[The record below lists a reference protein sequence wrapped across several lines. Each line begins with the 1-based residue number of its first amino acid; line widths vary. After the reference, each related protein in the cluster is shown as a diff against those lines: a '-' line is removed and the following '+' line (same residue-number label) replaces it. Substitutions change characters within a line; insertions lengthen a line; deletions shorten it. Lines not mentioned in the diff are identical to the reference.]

1 MSSISNFMPIQSS
14 GSSRD
19 LSQTPPS
26 TSPMGISD
34 PIASNT
40 ALKILGTA
48 HRTGA
53 ESIFVIEGVSL
64 SPPLVPSTLHKCPR
78 QKDLPALVEE
88 KIGISKSPRSGDLS
102 SLAAGSSPLTRSPAG
117 STDLTQLI

>member
-14 GSSRD
+14 GSSGD
-19 LSQTPPS
+19 VSQTPPS
-26 TSPMGISD
+26 TSSMGISNA
-34 PIASNT
+34 IASN
-40 ALKILGTA
+40 AAIKILGTGYRA
-48 HRTGA
+48 RT
-53 ESIFVIEGVSL
+53 ESSFVIEGVSL
-64 SPPLVPSTLHKCPR
+64 SSPLVPSTLRKCPR
-78 QKDLPALVEE
+78 EKDLPALIEE

>member
-14 GSSRD
+14 GSSGD

-26 TSPMGISD
+26 TSSIGICD
-34 PIASNT
+34 AITSN
-40 ALKILGTA
+40 AAIKILGTG
-48 HRTGA
+48 HRTRA
-53 ESIFVIEGVSL
+53 ESTFVIEGVSL
-64 SPPLVPSTLHKCPR
+64 SPSLVPSTLRKCPR
-78 QKDLPALVEE
+78 EKDLQALIEK

-102 SLAAGSSPLTRSPAG
+102 SLAAGRSPLRRSPAG